1 MTMKYEYCDYTQ
13 DGSEDHIISRC
24 GKTTITVSAKATNQA
39 EIYERAGEDFVLK
52 VDLLAGRV
60 RKSLRI

>member
-1 MTMKYEYCDYTQ
+1 MNGLDSMVAYIIHKSVKYDCNHTQ

-39 EIYERAGEDFVLK
+39 EIY
-52 VDLLAGRV
+52 
-60 RKSLRI
+60 